1 MQINLNKL
9 QTRQAAPTPMSTL
22 KSTGFDNNKYIKLVP
37 LFQEDGVD
45 KYFVHFAK
53 QILAW
58 NGNEKFDYIVA
69 NTLVEK
75 VQEIP
80 SVLLEDIS
88 AKCDE
93 LRKAIL
99 KTYQLVREAY

>member
-1 MQINLNKL
+1 MAMRNL
-9 QTRQAAPTPMSTL
+9 
-22 KSTGFDNNKYIKLVP
+22 D
-37 LFQEDGVD
+37 
-45 KYFVHFAK
+45 H
-53 QILAW
+53 
-58 NGNEKFDYIVA
+58 IVA